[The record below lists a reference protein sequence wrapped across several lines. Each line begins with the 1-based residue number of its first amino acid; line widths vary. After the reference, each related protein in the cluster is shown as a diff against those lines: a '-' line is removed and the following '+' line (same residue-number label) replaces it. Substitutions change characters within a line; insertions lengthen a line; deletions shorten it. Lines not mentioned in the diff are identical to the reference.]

1 MRKVQFSSSILL
13 WYHSKARQY
22 SFIFPVQNIPSLAVL
37 NDLLDLG
44 VHPDHLIVQLRVIA
58 PHDLGVPTSSDKD
71 GLDTAGNR
79 CGKDVCDLEADEER
93 KGHDDGGVLAVAVVG
108 GVGEVEV
115 EVGEKG
121 TGVCDKE
128 GAEGKYG
135 SDEAVL
141 YKLAVEMEIVMV
153 LLTLIRASIPRS
165 LIIFH
170 VSLAAAK

>member
-1 MRKVQFSSSILL
+1 MVSFQSQTILL
-13 WYHSKARQY
+13 Q
-22 SFIFPVQNIPSLAVL
+22 FFPVQDTPSLAVL

-44 VHPDHLIVQLRVIA
+44 VHPDHLIVQFRVIA

-93 KGHDDGGVLAVAVVG
+93 KGHDDGGVLAIVVVG

-115 EVGEKG
+115 EVGQKG
-121 TGVCDKE
+121 TGVCDEE
-128 GAEGKYG
+128 GAEGKDG
-135 SDEAVL
+135 SDETVL
-141 YKLAVEMEIVMV
+141 HKLAFEREIVV
-153 LLTLIRASIPRS
+153 SLLTLIRASIPRS